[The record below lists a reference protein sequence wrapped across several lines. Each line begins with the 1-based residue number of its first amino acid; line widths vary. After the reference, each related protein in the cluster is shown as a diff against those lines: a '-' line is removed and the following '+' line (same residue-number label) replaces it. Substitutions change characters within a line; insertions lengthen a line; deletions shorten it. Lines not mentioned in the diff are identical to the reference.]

1 MIQGDRV
8 RICPV
13 ASGSRG
19 NSIFVSCG
27 NLSILIDAGL
37 SGVEIE
43 KRLQAS
49 GISPDSLDAIIVTHE
64 HSDHVKGVGVLS
76 RRYHIPVYINRQTFE
91 AVPKIGR
98 LAGLE
103 FFECG
108 NPFHIDGVRIDPFTT
123 SHDAADPAGLT
134 LSYKSTKIGIATDM
148 GVATGLV
155 KERLKHCSLL
165 YIESNH
171 DPEMLINGPYPWPL
185 KQRIRGRE
193 GHLSNEDTASLLKEL
208 AGRELMHVILAH
220 LSEKNNTPEKAFQAA
235 QAALTPFGGVGI
247 DVAMPHEPGTVIS
260 L

>member
-1 MIQGDRV
+1 MIQEDRV
-8 RICPV
+8 RICSV
-13 ASGSRG
+13 ASGSKG

-27 NLSILIDAGL
+27 NLSLLIDAGL

-43 KRLQAS
+43 KRLKAS
-49 GISPDSLDAIIVTHE
+49 GISPDSLDAIVVTHE

-76 RRYHIPVYINRQTFE
+76 RRYHIPVYINKKTHE

-98 LAGLE
+98 VAKLE
-103 FFECG
+103 FFHCG
-108 NPFHIDGVRIDPFTT
+108 TPFMIDGVRIDPFTT

-155 KERLKHCSLL
+155 KQRLKHCSLL

-171 DPEMLINGPYPWPL
+171 DPDMLLKGPYPWPL
-185 KQRIRGRE
+185 KQRIRGRR
-193 GHLSNEDTASLLKEL
+193 GHLANEDTAALLQEL
-208 AGRELMHVILAH
+208 AGRELEHVILAH
-220 LSEKNNTPEKAFQAA
+220 LSEKNNTPEKAFQTAE
-235 QAALTPFGGVGI
+235 AALTPFNVGI
-247 DVAMPHEPGTVIS
+247 DVGMPHEPGTLIR

>member
-1 MIQGDRV
+1 MTQEDRV
-8 RICPV
+8 RICSV

-27 NLSILIDAGL
+27 DLSLLIDAGL

-43 KRLQAS
+43 KRLKAS
-49 GISPDSLDAIIVTHE
+49 GISPDTLDAIVVTHE

-76 RRYHIPVYINRQTFE
+76 RRYNIPVYINKETLA

-103 FFECG
+103 FFQCG
-108 NPFHIDGVRIDPFTT
+108 TPFTIDGVRIDPFTT

-155 KERLKHCSLL
+155 RERLKDCSLL

-171 DPEMLINGPYPWPL
+171 DPDMLINGPYPWPL
-185 KQRIRGRE
+185 KQRIRGRQ
-193 GHLSNEDTASLLKEL
+193 GHLANEDTAALLQEL
-208 AGRELMHVILAH
+208 AGGELAHVILAH
-220 LSEKNNTPEKAFQAA
+220 LSEKNNTPEKAFQTAE
-235 QAALTPFGGVGI
+235 AALAPFGVGI
-247 DVAMPHEPGTVIS
+247 DVAMPHEPGTLIH